1 MGFDAENIVNPFE
14 IRVKNYHETSDRQEK
29 QADKI
34 LRAVSLLKEASPS
47 QLYNY
52 FKKTNGG
59 NELYPLTSI
68 RARMTEMAKDTSTKP
83 AKLVF
88 VKEVKSEL
96 YDSTEASY
104 KIKEFQHGLF

>member
-1 MGFDAENIVNPFE
+1 MGFDTSNILNPFD
-14 IRVKNYHETSDRQEK
+14 IRVKNFDNSVVKHEK

-47 QLYNY
+47 KLYNY
-52 FKKTNGG
+52 FKQTNGG

-68 RARMTEMAKDTSTKP
+68 RARMTEMAKETSLKP

-88 VKEVKSEL
+88 VREVKSEL
-96 YDSTEASY
+96 YDSTESSY
-104 KIKEFQHGLF
+104 KLKEFQDGLF